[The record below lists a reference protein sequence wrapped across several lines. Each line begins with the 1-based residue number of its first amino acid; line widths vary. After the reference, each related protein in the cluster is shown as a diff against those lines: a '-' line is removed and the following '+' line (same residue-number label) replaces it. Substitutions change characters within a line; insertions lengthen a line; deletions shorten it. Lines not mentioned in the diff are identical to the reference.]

1 MERRAGIGRGRLG
14 VAARA
19 PPQLQPETREMQ
31 AQSIEQITQ
40 GLQNATVGG
49 RYRPSARAPRPAQRE
64 EVSTDSGHHSGHAS
78 SDPPSPAHQ
87 SLQAR
92 VRAEVKTKEQKRME
106 DDLFDQGQHL
116 QPAMKQKIEEGKFY
130 GTSGTE
136 VILSS
141 NFYRVRKTTFCL
153 KSFLLRKENFEPAG
167 YYAVLRGLARD
178 ALRNQELCI
187 PIDSGCNFEST
198 GR

>member
-14 VAARA
+14 AAARA
-19 PPQLQPETREMQ
+19 PPQPQPETREMQ

-49 RYRPSARAPRPAQRE
+49 RYRPSARVPRPAHRE
-64 EVSTDSGHHSGHAS
+64 EGSTDSGHYSGHAS
-78 SDPPSPAHQ
+78 SDPPSPEHQ

-106 DDLFDQGQHL
+106 DDLFDQGKHL

-136 VILSS
+136 VMLSS
-141 NFYRVRKTTFCL
+141 NFYRVRIWPSSPVFYS
-153 KSFLLRKENFEPAG
+153 SFRSTCEIWCATSVAETC
-167 YYAVLRGLARD
+167 RGTNTA
-178 ALRNQELCI
+178 
-187 PIDSGCNFEST
+187 ST
-198 GR
+198 LSQL